1 MPDINITVAH
11 KVAVSD
17 TQSIVCD
24 NSDYTVHWTL
34 DAEWSAYDTKTMR
47 TIYMDGTFEDKVF
60 SGDVIALP
68 VCTVPGAVQIG
79 LFAGDIRTSR
89 VAILRA
95 LPSVRS
101 AAGAPADPTPD
112 VYDQLMA
119 RMAQLETSDWAQND
133 PTAKDYVRN
142 RTHYVS
148 RESVVVVPEQEIT
161 TAVQDDFDI
170 ATLNDVDSDAF
181 KTLYG
186 SEDDTTFDVVFDGVS
201 YPCKWLEQGGNRI
214 PVFGN
219 LAISNPSLTDTGEP
233 FCVAPRPEDTFVIGC
248 KVAGTHTVA
257 VSYQQDVVHTLD
269 PKYIKDMYYAESEEQ
284 PLVPEVEIDT
294 SWNGDYTKR
303 IQADCPSEG
312 QTIIVTYDGVK
323 YERKAQIFMGY
334 VVVGNTAL
342 SGAGTT
348 ATDTGEPFYLRF
360 WKTHCGGEMVLM
372 HAILADGTTAHT
384 LSAATIV
391 EQVHTIQD
399 KYMPSWVMSNEHG
412 AVMFY
417 AEADNIDTKVSIP
430 SPPMV
435 SGFKRCFVLIRFY
448 AGGRKGKVKTISTPY
463 GAFNI
468 CSVKTGAQI
477 TDEEIPY
484 GNMLVAIT
492 GTEAYCLNPR

>member
-34 DAEWSAYDTKTMR
+34 DEEWSAYDTKTMR
-47 TIYMDGTFEDKVF
+47 TIYMDGTFEDAVF
-60 SGDVIALP
+60 SGNEIALP

-79 LFAGDIRTSR
+79 LFAGNIRASR
-89 VAILRA
+89 MAILRA

-101 AAGAPADPTPD
+101 AAGAPDDPEPD
-112 VYDQLMA
+112 VYDQLME
-119 RMAQLETSDWAQND
+119 RMAQLESPDWAQND
-133 PTAKDYVRN
+133 PSAKDYVRN

-148 RESVVVVPEQEIT
+148 RESKALVPEQEVT
-161 TAVQDDFDI
+161 TAVQNNFNFAI
-170 ATLNDVDSDAF
+170 LNNADPDALR
-181 KTLYG
+181 TLYD
-186 SEDDTTFDVVFDGVS
+186 SEDGTTFDVVFDGAS
-201 YPCKWLEQGGNRI
+201 YSCKWFEQGGKRI

-219 LAISNPSLTDTGEP
+219 FAIFEPNVTDTGEP
-233 FCVAPRPEDTFVIGC
+233 FVFSVEPAGDVVWIAIAC

-269 PKYIKDMYYAESEEQ
+269 PKYIKDMYYTRSVKQ
-284 PLVPEVEIDT
+284 PLVPEKELN
-294 SWNGDYTKR
+294 NGDDPVR

-323 YERKAQIFMGY
+323 YERKAQSFMGY

-360 WKTHCGGEMVLM
+360 WERHCGGDMVLVQ
-372 HAILADGTTAHT
+372 AVFADGTTSHT
-384 LSAATIV
+384 LSAVTIV
-391 EQVHTIQD
+391 EQVHTIPD

-417 AEADNIDTKVSIP
+417 AEADGIDTKVSIP

-435 SGFKRCFVLIRFY
+435 SGFERCFVLIRFY